1 MLHTRLV
8 TGATLIALLAGLL
21 WLDARWQDLPVE
33 AWPGGT
39 LPGGLLLGAFAM
51 LLLVPALT
59 LELSRLLRAGG
70 VAAWPVAAALP
81 VALAAFASVA
91 LASWHLTVAARGAAL
106 VAALGLLPA
115 LVALTRADSAK
126 ALAETGRWLLLAGWI
141 GALPACWIALRAEA
155 PWWALAGAV
164 LVVKVNDMGAYFTG
178 MALGRHR
185 MVPWISPKKT
195 WEGFFGGAACSVAAG
210 TWLGESMGVGGM
222 RGALFGM
229 VASALGPIGDLAES
243 VLKRQA
249 GAKDS
254 GATVPGMGGAMDVL
268 DSLLLTAPAAWMLLG
283 VHATA

>member
-39 LPGGLLLGAFAM
+39 LPGGLLLGTFAM

-195 WEGFFGGAACSVAAG
+195 WEGFLGGAACSVAAG
-210 TWLGESMGVGGM
+210 TWLGERMGVGGL
-222 RGALFGM
+222 RGALFGLL
-229 VASALGPIGDLAES
+229 ASLLGPIGDLAES
-243 VLKRQA
+243 ILKRQA

-268 DSLLLTAPAAWMLLG
+268 DSLLLTAPAAWWLLG
-283 VHATA
+283 SHGAR